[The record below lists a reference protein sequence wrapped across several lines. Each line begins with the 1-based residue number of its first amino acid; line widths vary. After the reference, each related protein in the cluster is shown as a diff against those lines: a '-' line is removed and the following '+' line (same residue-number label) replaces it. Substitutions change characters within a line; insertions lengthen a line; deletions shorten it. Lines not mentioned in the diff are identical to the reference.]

1 MKRKILF
8 LASLGIFSLAC
19 LVILVFW
26 GKHKSGFP
34 DESVSMVIEPA
45 KAQVDAKTVQV
56 IRPRERG
63 VTTINAR
70 QLCVLQPFFKA
81 ELSSRLSGTVRSVE
95 KNIGDSIR
103 AGEELLV
110 LEVPDLVAD
119 LKSKEEQV
127 NLKKNEV
134 KTAQAL
140 LSYKDA
146 GLEAANAK
154 VDQTKAAITQAI
166 ATREFRKKRLDR
178 FKTLAKDDTV
188 TADLVDEQTKEF
200 EAAAAAVDLAMAV
213 NGQANGSLAE
223 KKAEIVAAMA
233 EVEQKRSA
241 ISVAILEMEK
251 AQAQLGLSK
260 LTAPF
265 DGIVVGRS
273 VDPGDFSF
281 TPSGVS
287 KTAMLVVASDK
298 RSKVVA
304 RFPDSILVGLSSKTK
319 AEITFDQ
326 LPGVIFSA
334 PISRYAPMVDLND
347 RAVLVEVDLDLR
359 PDTAGESWP
368 GSLRVAKEFASRLV
382 LGMTGSMKIELEN
395 LGSAAVIPSGAL
407 FSRGGKPHLVMVEGG
422 FTRLYPAVV
431 QLDDGK
437 VAVVQIPVTLSKPG
451 INRHLTPDDLVVL
464 NRQAELQD
472 GARVVPAEVNP

>member
-1 MKRKILF
+1 MSRKTLYF
-8 LASLGIFSLAC
+8 ATLGIFSLAC
-19 LVILVFW
+19 LALLVFFAMR
-26 GKHKSGFP
+26 KPSLR
-34 DESVSMVIEPA
+34 DESANLEKDTPRGQIGG
-45 KAQVDAKTVQV
+45 KTVQV

-63 VTTINAR
+63 ATTINAR

-95 KNIGDSIR
+95 KNIGDPIH
-103 AGEELLV
+103 AGEVLLV

-134 KTAQAL
+134 VTAQAL
-140 LSYKDA
+140 LSSKEA
-146 GLEAANAK
+146 GLEAAKAK
-154 VDQTKAAITQAI
+154 VDQAKASITQAI

-178 FKTLAKDDTV
+178 FQTLAKDDTV

-200 EAAAAAVDLAMAV
+200 EAAAAAVELAMAAS
-213 NGQANGSLAE
+213 GQANGALTE

-233 EVEQKRSA
+233 EVEQKKIA
-241 ISVAILEMEK
+241 VSVAIREMEK

-265 DGIVVGRS
+265 DGIVVARS

-326 LPGVIFSA
+326 LPGFVLSA
-334 PISRYAPMVDLND
+334 PISRYAPMVDSTD

-359 PDTAGESWP
+359 PETAGTNWP
-368 GSLRVAKEFASRLV
+368 GSLRVNKELASRLV

-407 FSRGGKPHLVMVEGG
+407 ISKGGKPHLVLVEGG
-422 FTRLYPAVV
+422 FARLYPAVV

-437 VAVVQIPVTLSKPG
+437 VAVAQIPINLSKPG
-451 INRHLTPDDLVVL
+451 ITRHLTPNDLVVL

-472 GARVVPAEVNP
+472 GARVVPAEVKP

>member
-63 VTTINAR
+63 ATTINAR
-70 QLCVLQPFFKA
+70 QFCVLQPFFKA

-178 FKTLAKDDTV
+178 FQTLAKDDTV

-213 NGQANGSLAE
+213 KGQANGSLAE

-241 ISVAILEMEK
+241 ISVAIL
-251 AQAQLGLSK
+251 
-260 LTAPF
+260 
-265 DGIVVGRS
+265 
-273 VDPGDFSF
+273 
-281 TPSGVS
+281 
-287 KTAMLVVASDK
+287 
-298 RSKVVA
+298 
-304 RFPDSILVGLSSKTK
+304 
-319 AEITFDQ
+319 
-326 LPGVIFSA
+326 
-334 PISRYAPMVDLND
+334 
-347 RAVLVEVDLDLR
+347 
-359 PDTAGESWP
+359 
-368 GSLRVAKEFASRLV
+368 
-382 LGMTGSMKIELEN
+382 
-395 LGSAAVIPSGAL
+395 
-407 FSRGGKPHLVMVEGG
+407 
-422 FTRLYPAVV
+422 
-431 QLDDGK
+431 
-437 VAVVQIPVTLSKPG
+437 
-451 INRHLTPDDLVVL
+451 
-464 NRQAELQD
+464 
-472 GARVVPAEVNP
+472 